1 MVFLLLLLHL
11 LLLSLLLLLPLPLPL
26 PLVLLWS
33 GSCLWLLLLS
43 LLVLFLLAGEVCR
56 REGCTDFDAAMCQN
70 SSFGTLRSRQT
81 IFDLLLSFLL

>member
-26 PLVLLWS
+26 VLLWS
-33 GSCLWLLLLS
+33 GSCLWLLLLLS

-81 IFDLLLSFLL
+81 IFDLLFSFLL